1 MDVVKSKNNISIRL
15 TKERWFH
22 IIENH
27 DDLAGYYNEVLQ
39 TIEEPDYIIR
49 GYRNALIALREI
61 GKGKFLAVIYKELE
75 TDSFI
80 ITVHFTREVKLKK
93 EIILWEGKS

>member
-1 MDVVKSKNNISIRL
+1 MDVVKSKNNIPIRL

-49 GYRNALIALREI
+49 GYRSALIALREI
-61 GKGKFLAVIYKELE
+61 EKGKFLAVIYKELE
-75 TDSFI
+75 TDGFI
-80 ITVHFTREVKLKK
+80 ITAHFTRKAKLKK